1 MDVIKINQTGYT
13 ILLSGF
19 KWLIIFFTN
28 EEQNFDW
35 RAHTNGH
42 IIERKQYFAKN
53 HLILLNLNFLMLSFG
68 ETSA

>member
-1 MDVIKINQTGYT
+1 MDLIKINQTGCT
-13 ILLSGF
+13 ISLSDF

-35 RAHTNGH
+35 WAHTNGQ
-42 IIERKQYFAKN
+42 IIEIKQYFAKN
-53 HLILLNLNFLMLSFG
+53 HVILLILNFLVLSFG